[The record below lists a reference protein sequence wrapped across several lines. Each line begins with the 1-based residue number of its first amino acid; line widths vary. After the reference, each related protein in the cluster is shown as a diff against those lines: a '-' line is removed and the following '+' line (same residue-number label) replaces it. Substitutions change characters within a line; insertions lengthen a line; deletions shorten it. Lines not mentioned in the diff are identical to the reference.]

1 MRTSTRSGRRPSGS
15 TGNSS
20 NRESWSKTPDKVRIF
35 SDFLKA
41 EMEKA
46 GFECRYVPVG
56 VNADTLVGVLG
67 KDRPGK
73 PILFCGHMDTVFPT
87 GMHPENPFKI
97 VDGKAYG
104 PGVLD
109 MKGGILIALTTV
121 KALNRIG
128 TTSVRSSSASRGT
141 RRSTTPAPRAPR

>member
-1 MRTSTRSGRRPSGS
+1 MGKDLSAAYAYIDEIRDETIALYKEFV
-15 TGNSS
+15 

-35 SDFLKA
+35 SDFLKG

-121 KALNRIG
+121 KALNKIG
-128 TTSVRSSSASRGT
+128 YADRPIKFCFSGDE
-141 RRSTTPAPRAPR
+141 